1 MLLLKEVRMMKNN
14 CEIVQDL
21 LPMYV
26 EGLTSESSNQFVE
39 EHIDS
44 CQECLNYY
52 KTIKEDLPL
61 EETSYSHAEIE
72 DQELIKDIKQRI
84 KNRTFIVALVGMLI
98 GLFFA
103 LPWFPFTITGGLALL
118 LLVGVIVYLLR

>member
-1 MLLLKEVRMMKNN
+1 MMKNN

-44 CQECLNYY
+44 CPECLNYY

-84 KNRTFIVALVGMLI
+84 KNRTFIVALVGILI

>member
-1 MLLLKEVRMMKNN
+1 MMKNN

-26 EGLTSESSNQFVE
+26 EGLTSESSNQFIE
-39 EHIDS
+39 EHIES
-44 CQECLNYY
+44 CQECLNYL
-52 KTIKEDLPL
+52 KSIEQDLPFV
-61 EETSYSHAEIE
+61 ETFYSHAEIE
-72 DQELIKDIKQRI
+72 DQELVRDIKQRI
-84 KNRTFIVALVGMLI
+84 KNRTFIVALIGMLI

-103 LPWFPFTITGGLALL
+103 LPWFPLTITGGVTLL

>member
-44 CQECLNYY
+44 CPECLNYY

-103 LPWFPFTITGGLALL
+103 LPWFPFTITGGVALL

>member
-44 CQECLNYY
+44 CPECLNYY

>member
-84 KNRTFIVALVGMLI
+84 KNRTFIVALVGILI